1 MKSRSP
7 ADGSVRYD
15 CCSKKSEEGVHGNAK
30 TMLPQFSV
38 CVLLDLLILLSQS
51 LEPQR

>member
-1 MKSRSP
+1 MGLP
-7 ADGSVRYD
+7 DMIVVL
-15 CCSKKSEEGVHGNAK
+15 KSEEGVHGNAK
-30 TMLPQFSV
+30 TMLSQFSV

>member
-1 MKSRSP
+1 MGLP
-7 ADGSVRYD
+7 DMIVVL
-15 CCSKKSEEGVHGNAK
+15 KKRRGGVHGNAK
-30 TMLPQFSV
+30 TMLSQFSV